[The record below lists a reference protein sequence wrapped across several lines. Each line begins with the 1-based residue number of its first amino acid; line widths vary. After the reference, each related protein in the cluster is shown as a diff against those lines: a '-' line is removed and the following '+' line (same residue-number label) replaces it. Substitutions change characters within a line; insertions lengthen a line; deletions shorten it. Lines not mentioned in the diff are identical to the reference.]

1 MYFYDLNKISGE
13 AVSYSTAAGRPIDGQ
28 YLQLSLLHFETGGG
42 AEEHA
47 HQYEQ
52 IMFVIKGK
60 LRVRIGNEVN
70 EIGPGQAL
78 LAPPNV
84 KHQVTAL
91 ENSEVIS
98 CKNII

>member
-1 MYFYDLNKISGE
+1 MYFYDLNEIPGE
-13 AVSYSTAAGRPIDGQ
+13 GVSYSTAAGRLVAGER
-28 YLQLSLLHFETGGG
+28 LKVSLLHFETNGG

-47 HQYEQ
+47 HAYEQ

-60 LRVRIGNEVN
+60 LRVQVGEEIG
-70 EIGPGQAL
+70 EIGPGQAV

-91 ENSEVIS
+91 EDTEVIS
-98 CKNII
+98 CKHAM

>member
-1 MYFYDLNKISGE
+1 MYFHDLNKISGE
-13 AVSYSTAAGRPIDGQ
+13 GVAYSTATGRPVNGEQ
-28 YLQLSLLHFETGGG
+28 LQMSLLHFETDGG

-52 IMFVIKGK
+52 IMYVVRGK
-60 LRVRIGNEVN
+60 LRVEVGDEVS
-70 EIGPGQAL
+70 EIGPGQAF
-78 LAPPNV
+78 LAPANV

-91 ENSEVIS
+91 EDSEVIS